1 MRLGF
6 FLGEALGSMR
16 RNWVMAMAAVITV
29 FISTAILGAV
39 LVTRDNLNQA
49 GSSLKNRVLIE
60 VFIKDAA
67 TEQQTSALEQKI
79 QALQD
84 AGVVKHYEYISK
96 AEALKRFELKFGS
109 RITQNLPI
117 NPLPASYEI
126 QVKDANQVDAVAAKF
141 FTDPAVDND
150 PGTHDGV
157 KYAAETVRKMLGT
170 INLIGYG
177 MWIATGIF
185 ALAAVLLISTTVR
198 LSIFARRREVEIMR
212 LVGATNWFIRWPF
225 VLEGFITGLIGAV
238 FAAGFVWLCNWAIS
252 NWLKSSDVKFIDVRV
267 FSMWWQSGTWPAG
280 LLPTLAVLG
289 AVLGALG
296 SVVAL
301 RRYLK
306 T

>member
-6 FLGEALGSMR
+6 FLSEAFGSMR

-29 FISTAILGAV
+29 FISTGILGAV
-39 LVTRDNLNQA
+39 LVTRDNLNQGA
-49 GSSLKNRVLIE
+49 TSLKNRVLIE
-60 VFIKDAA
+60 VFIKDDAS
-67 TEQQTSALEQKI
+67 EQQKAALEQKI
-79 QALQD
+79 QAIPQ
-84 AGVVKHYEYISK
+84 VKSYTYISK
-96 AEALKRFELKFGS
+96 DEALKRFEQLFS
-109 RITQNLPI
+109 ERIVQNLPF
-117 NPLPASYEI
+117 NPLPASYEV

-141 FTDPAVDND
+141 FNDPAVDND
-150 PGTHDGV
+150 PGTHNGV

-170 INLIGYG
+170 INVIGVG
-177 MWIATGIF
+177 MWVATGVF

-225 VLEGFITGLIGAV
+225 VLEGFVTGLIGAV
-238 FAAGFVWLCNWAIS
+238 IAAVCVWLANWALA
-252 NWLKSSDVKFIDVRV
+252 NWLKSSDVKFIDLHV
-267 FSMWWQSGTWPAG
+267 FSMWWQNGSWPAG

-296 SVVAL
+296 SMVAL
-301 RRYLK
+301 RRYLR